1 MTPKEKQ
8 KQHLI
13 DIMEADAK
21 DGLYETQQ
29 IFTADELKA
38 AYNTGYLDGQTN
50 HINDAENY
58 VNQQIYL
65 KNDK

>member
-1 MTPKEKQ
+1 MEKEQQ
-8 KQHLI
+8 KKLI
-13 DIMEADAK
+13 IEIMEADAK
-21 DGLYETQQ
+21 DGLYEPY
-29 IFTADELKA
+29 FTADELKA
-38 AYNTGYLDGQTN
+38 AYNAGYLDAQTN

>member
-8 KQHLI
+8 KQLLTE
-13 DIMEADAK
+13 IMEADGK

-29 IFTADELKA
+29 IFTADDLKA
-38 AYNTGYLDGQTN
+38 AYNAGYLDGQTN

-58 VNQQIYL
+58 VNQQCYI
-65 KNDK
+65 KSEK

>member
-1 MTPKEKQ
+1 MTDKEKQ
-8 KQHLI
+8 KQLLI

-29 IFTADELKA
+29 IFTADDLKA
-38 AYNTGYLDGQTN
+38 AYNAGYLDAQTN

-65 KNDK
+65 KNEK